1 MYSKTLIQIAKFNK
15 ITIRAAISLDLTV
28 CFKMIPAVTI
38 RMIPVVEFKMM
49 PAVTIRIIPVVE
61 FKMMPGVTIK
71 PLEIYNRFNNKIVL
85 KTIDKNYLN
94 PEAQENKKDNPFPKF

>member
-1 MYSKTLIQIAKFNK
+1 MYSKTLIQKAKFNK
-15 ITIRAAISLDLTV
+15 ITIRAEISLDLTV
-28 CFKMIPAVTI
+28 CFKMILAVTI
-38 RMIPVVEFKMM
+38 RMIPVLEFK
-49 PAVTIRIIPVVE
+49 VIPVVE

-71 PLEIYNRFNNKIVL
+71 PLEIYNRFNSKIVL

>member
-1 MYSKTLIQIAKFNK
+1 MYSKTLIQKAKFNK

-49 PAVTIRIIPVVE
+49 P
-61 FKMMPGVTIK
+61 GVTIK
-71 PLEIYNRFNNKIVL
+71 PLEIYNRFNSKIVL